1 MRLPIFSIKESVF
14 LTHFALQFGEF
25 GDHAGREVR
34 LGEEGSAVG
43 VSGFLC
49 REVPVLADG
58 FRQFLKA
65 VCFITHVAHAFLI
78 VDAGEVVSVA
88 FQGLLAVVFEEEFRI
103 VKTGTEDFFVAVLN
117 VFEGFR
123 SAVTNSQE
131 VRHER
136 AVFVSD
142 RVVSLM
148 VTHRGNNGWYRELQE
163 FIIDPA
169 IERSRVFDEVVDLF
183 QEVCIVPDVAAELV
197 CNGEKAGANHFAA
210 FILINDDKG
219 FPHGLL
225 VGERIRD
232 HDRFLAEETVTAAD
246 IATLDVSKFHRDDLL
261 VAESD
266 DPADRTDEMGFFIG
280 PTHASGEVQ
289 AGDEGEEELG
299 KDVFD
304 FLARMYD
311 MRPGV
316 FPFFDEFRWIDVL
329 AAGKS
334 LGSACRISI
343 SIESSFDG
351 WAAFLDFFIR
361 LAVCGI
367 LDEDGET
374 ARGRVNGDAFGSEA
388 VGFELGSRECFQLVY
403 DTGHDIGRHFLC
415 TDF

>member
-1 MRLPIFSIKESVF
+1 M
-14 LTHFALQFGEF
+14 
-25 GDHAGREVR
+25 
-34 LGEEGSAVG
+34 
-43 VSGFLC
+43 
-49 REVPVLADG
+49 
-58 FRQFLKA
+58 
-65 VCFITHVAHAFLI
+65 
-78 VDAGEVVSVA
+78 A

-103 VKTGTEDFFVAVLN
+103 VKTSTKDFFVAVLD
-117 VFEGFR
+117 VFEGLGA
-123 SAVTNSQE
+123 AVTNSQE
-131 VRHER
+131 VRHEG

-148 VTHRGNNGWYRELQE
+148 VTHRGDNGRYRELQE

-183 QEVCIVPDVAAELV
+183 QEVCIVPDMAAEFF
-197 CNGEKAGANHFAA
+197 CNGEKAGTNHFAA

-219 FPHGLL
+219 VTHGLL

-232 HDRFLAEETVTAAD
+232 HDRFLAEETVSAAD
-246 IATLDVSKFHRDDLL
+246 IATLDVGKFHRDDLL
-261 VAESD
+261 VTESD
-266 DPADRTDEMGFFIG
+266 DPTDRTDEMGFFIG
-280 PTHASGEVQ
+280 PAHASCEVQ
-289 AGDEGEEELG
+289 AGDEREEELG

-311 MRPGV
+311 MRPSV
-316 FPFFDEFRWIDVL
+316 FPFFDELRWIDVL

-334 LGSACRISI
+334 LGRACRISI
-343 SIESSFDG
+343 RIESCFDG

-361 LAVCGI
+361 LAVCSA

-374 ARGRVNGDAFGSEA
+374 ARGRVDGDVFGSDA
-388 VGFELGSRECFQLVY
+388 VGFELGSRERFQLVY